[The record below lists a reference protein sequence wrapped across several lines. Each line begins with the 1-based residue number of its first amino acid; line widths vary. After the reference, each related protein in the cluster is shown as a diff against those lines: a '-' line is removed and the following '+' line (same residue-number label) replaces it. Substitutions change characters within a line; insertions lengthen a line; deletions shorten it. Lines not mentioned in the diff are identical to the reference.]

1 MMEQVKSNF
10 AAAPALHISDIA
22 AKVAEVL
29 KAYRGYCAEFGIDD
43 GHQVI
48 VNNSGGKDSGATE
61 LLARAI
67 FGNNYRSV
75 AADTGNEHPIT
86 LQHLKTLHLQRGG
99 DPVEIVSAD
108 YPQELFD
115 KRRETIS
122 KEWRRKQIVR
132 AGAYQGIVMP
142 SLANADT
149 AFAELWRNRAKA
161 LGWGEFDTP
170 LDAALSALH
179 RSGNPFLDMA
189 LIHGGFPLGRQR
201 FCTDELKLAVVFDKV
216 LTPLLNAN
224 RDVVQWSGVRAEES
238 EKRAGYE
245 RFSEDT
251 RDESGH
257 LFNFLPIH
265 QWSAADVFALYRYF
279 GIKPNPLYSQ
289 GMGRV
294 GCMPCILV
302 EKNELAEVAVRWPE
316 EIERVARW
324 EQQVAMVS
332 RWMHWMV
339 IGHINRRKFK
349 PTKTVLEVPPFEVN
363 SRVAARRKKAGLSWP
378 DKDVINGVVSKVTR
392 NTPFKLSI
400 NGRLPHRSFVID
412 VEAYKGTCM
421 LGPRGNVIGGSVYDA
436 VEWSRTGRG
445 GKTYDLV
452 TRAIDV
458 EVCSSK
464 YGLCG

>member
-1 MMEQVKSNF
+1 MKNES
-10 AAAPALHISDIA
+10 AALHISDIS
-22 AKVAEVL
+22 AKIAEVE
-29 KAYRGYCAEFGIDD
+29 KSYREHCDEFGITD
-43 GHQVI
+43 HQVI

-67 FGNNYRSV
+67 LGENYRSV
-75 AADTGNEHPIT
+75 AADTGNEHPTTIE
-86 LQHLKTLHLQRGG
+86 HLKTLHLQRGG
-99 DPVEIVSAD
+99 APVEIVSAD

-115 KRRETIS
+115 KRREKIAKT
-122 KEWRRKQIVR
+122 WRRKQVVM
-132 AGAYQGIVMP
+132 AGAYRGIVMP
-142 SLANADT
+142 SLARADT

-189 LIHGGFPLGRQR
+189 LLHGGFPLGRQR
-201 FCTDELKLAVVFDKV
+201 FCTDELKIQVVFDLV
-216 LTPLLNAN
+216 LSPLLDAS
-224 RDVVQWSGVRAEES
+224 RDVVQWSGVRADES
-238 EKRAGYE
+238 EKRATYD
-245 RFSEDT
+245 RFSEDK
-251 RDESGH
+251 RDSGGH

-265 QWSAADVFALYRYF
+265 QWTASDVFALYRHF

-289 GMGRV
+289 GMERV

-302 EKNELAEVAVRWPE
+302 AKNELAEVAARWPE

-332 RWMHWMV
+332 RWIHWMMV
-339 IGHINRRKFK
+339 GHIDRRQF
-349 PTKTVLEVPPFEVN
+349 
-363 SRVAARRKKAGLSWP
+363 
-378 DKDVINGVVSKVTR
+378 KDVTVNLSSTLAQDTDEDGELAFGSDGLPVMVEIERIRKVKQKLGINA
-392 NTPFKLSI
+392 
-400 NGRLPHRSFVID
+400 RLPHRSFVVD

-421 LGPRGNVIGGSVYDA
+421 LGPRGNVIGGSVHDA

>member
-1 MMEQVKSNF
+1 MMEQVKSSF
-10 AAAPALHISDIA
+10 AVAPALHISDIA
-22 AKVAEVL
+22 AKIAEVL

-67 FGNNYRSV
+67 FGDNYRSV

-115 KRRETIS
+115 KRRKKIA
-122 KEWRRKQIVR
+122 KAWQRKQKVM
-132 AGAYQGIVMP
+132 AGAYRDIVMP
-142 SLANADT
+142 SLARADT

-170 LDAALSALH
+170 LDAALSALQ

-189 LIHGGFPLGRQR
+189 LLHGSFPLGRQR
-201 FCTDELKLAVVFDKV
+201 FCTDELKMQVVFDKV
-216 LTPLLNAN
+216 LTPLLDAG
-224 RDVVQWSGVRAEES
+224 RDVVQWSGVRADES
-238 EKRAGYE
+238 EKRATYD
-245 RFSEDT
+245 RFSEDK
-251 RDESGH
+251 RDSSGH
-257 LFNFLPIH
+257 LFNFMPIH
-265 QWSAADVFALYRYF
+265 QWTAADVFALYRYF
-279 GIKPNPLYSQ
+279 GVKPNPLYSQ

-302 EKNELAEVAVRWPE
+302 AKNELAEVAARWPE
-316 EIERVARW
+316 EIERVAKW
-324 EQQVAMVS
+324 EQLVAMTS
-332 RWMHWMV
+332 RWMHWMMV
-339 IGHINRRKFK
+339 GHIDRRQFK
-349 PTKTVLEVPPFEVN
+349 SLGDNAKL
-363 SRVAARRKKAGLSWP
+363 G
-378 DKDVINGVVSKVTR
+378 INA
-392 NTPFKLSI
+392 
-400 NGRLPHRSFVID
+400 RLPHRSFVVD

-421 LGPRGNVIGGSVYDA
+421 LGPRGNVIGGSIYDA

-452 TRAIDV
+452 TKAIDV

>member
-1 MMEQVKSNF
+1 MEQVKSNF

-43 GHQVI
+43 DHQVI

-67 FGNNYRSV
+67 FGDNYRSV

-86 LQHLKTLHLQRGG
+86 QQHLKTLHLQRGG

-108 YPQELFD
+108 YPQELFY
-115 KRRETIS
+115 KRREKIA
-122 KEWRRKQIVR
+122 KAWQRKQTVM
-132 AGAYQGIVMP
+132 AGAYRGIVMP
-142 SLANADT
+142 SLARADT
-149 AFAELWRNRAKA
+149 AFAELWRNRAQA

-170 LDAALSALH
+170 LDAALSALQ

-201 FCTDELKLAVVFDKV
+201 FCTDELKIQVVFDKV
-216 LTPLLNAN
+216 LSPLLDVGT
-224 RDVVQWSGVRAEES
+224 DVVQWSGVRAVES
-238 EKRAGYE
+238 EKRATYN
-245 RFSEDT
+245 RFSEDK
-251 RDESGH
+251 RDSNGH

-279 GIKPNPLYSQ
+279 GIKPNPLYSK
-289 GMGRV
+289 GMERV

-302 EKNELAEVAVRWPE
+302 AKPELAEIAARWPE
-316 EIERVARW
+316 EIERVAKW

-332 RWMHWMV
+332 RWIHWMMV
-339 IGHINRRKFK
+339 GHVDRRQFK
-349 PTKTVLEVPPFEVN
+349 SLGDKAKLGVN
-363 SRVAARRKKAGLSWP
+363 ARL
-378 DKDVINGVVSKVTR
+378 
-392 NTPFKLSI
+392 L
-400 NGRLPHRSFVID
+400 HRSFVVD

-421 LGPRGNVIGGSVYDA
+421 LGPRGNVIGGSIYDA

>member
-22 AKVAEVL
+22 AKIAEVL

-67 FGNNYRSV
+67 FGDNYRSV

-99 DPVEIVSAD
+99 TPVEIVSAD

-115 KRRETIS
+115 A
-122 KEWRRKQIVR
+122 WQRKQTVM
-132 AGAYQGIVMP
+132 AGAYRGIVMP
-142 SLANADT
+142 SLARADT

-170 LDAALSALH
+170 LDAALSALQ

-201 FCTDELKLAVVFDKV
+201 FCTDELKIQVVFDKV
-216 LTPLLNAN
+216 LSPLLDAGT
-224 RDVVQWSGVRAEES
+224 DVVQWSGVRADES
-238 EKRAGYE
+238 EKRATYD
-245 RFSEDT
+245 RFSEDK
-251 RDESGH
+251 RDSNGH

-279 GIKPNPLYSQ
+279 GIKPNPLYTQ
-289 GMGRV
+289 GMERV

-302 EKNELAEVAVRWPE
+302 AKPELAEIAARWPE
-316 EIERVARW
+316 EIERVAKW

-332 RWMHWMV
+332 RWIHWMMV
-339 IGHINRRKFK
+339 GHVDRRQFK
-349 PTKTVLEVPPFEVN
+349 PLVVDAKVQPFVVG
-363 SRVAARRKKAGLSWP
+363 SHTAICRKATGCSWDAGAVDGDIIDW
-378 DKDVINGVVSKVTR
+378 VTR
-392 NTPFKLSI
+392 TISPRLGVNA
-400 NGRLPHRSFVID
+400 RLPHRSFVVG

-421 LGPRGNVIGGSVYDA
+421 LGPRGNVIGGSVHDA

-445 GKTYDLV
+445 GKNYDLV
-452 TRAIDV
+452 TRALDV